1 MRGLAAILAVALA
14 VALLLGGAAPFGRV
28 LLALG
33 LPGLAAPLFED
44 PSWRGVALYRA
55 DDMDGAVAA
64 FDQAGDNYNLGNA
77 QVQRGAYAAA
87 LEAYDVA
94 IARESDAD
102 ARANFD
108 VVAAYYASLG
118 IDPEA
123 LGLFPERKDGAQAE
137 SFVARGNARAAGTGD
152 QVTNSGTM
160 LGLTELLSRE
170 QLGVRRVFDDKF
182 MVADDRW
189 LQQLS
194 DIPGEYL
201 AARISHER
209 KRRAKL
215 GLTPPDPE
223 DSR

>member
-1 MRGLAAILAVALA
+1 MRGLAAILAVALLVA
-14 VALLLGGAAPFGRV
+14 VVLGGAAPFGRV

-33 LPGLAAPLFED
+33 LPRLAASLFDD
-44 PSWRGVALYRA
+44 PDWHGVALYRA
-55 DDMDGAVAA
+55 EDMEASVAA
-64 FDQAGDNYNLGNA
+64 FDQAGHDYNLGNA
-77 QVQRGAYAAA
+77 QVHHGAYAAA

-94 IARESDAD
+94 IVQGDAD

-123 LGLFPERKDGAQAE
+123 LGLFPDRKDGAQAE

-170 QLGVRRVFDDKF
+170 QVGVRRIFDDKF

-209 KRRAKL
+209 KRRAQL

-223 DSR
+223 DPR